1 MEDGHSLFDYSV
13 GLNDIVQ
20 LLVRQ
25 SPAVLPAVSK
35 EKDSELSDTDSG
47 CGSGQSESDKSSHNG
62 EGAME
67 LEGQPSTAAQ
77 PDWTDPGFGLYKVSG
92 SLQERCLKPGF
103 RRGKC
108 FQWLKTS
115 ENLSFSNCLFFPYTL
130 QQQTKKNTS
139 QPQTN

>member
-92 SLQERCLKPGF
+92 SLQELCLKPGF
-103 RRGKC
+103 GRG
-108 FQWLKTS
+108 S
-115 ENLSFSNCLFFPYTL
+115 VSSG
-130 QQQTKKNTS
+130 
-139 QPQTN
+139 

>member
-1 MEDGHSLFDYSV
+1 METVVARWMVLNWKISIEFNNQMILMLSLQMEDGHSLFDYSV

-47 CGSGQSESDKSSHNG
+47 CGSGQSESDKSSHSG
-62 EGAME
+62 ESVMD

-77 PDWTDPGFGLYKVSG
+77 SDWADPGFGLYKVS
-92 SLQERCLKPGF
+92 
-103 RRGKC
+103 
-108 FQWLKTS
+108 
-115 ENLSFSNCLFFPYTL
+115 
-130 QQQTKKNTS
+130 
-139 QPQTN
+139 